1 MRTIVVNVFG
11 IVMQLAELAAGQCGV
26 ISGLAQGNRSYR
38 QRLLAMGITPGTP
51 FTVVRVAPLG
61 DPYEISIRG
70 YTLTLRKHEA
80 ALLEVE
86 LSGGVAA

>member
-11 IVMQLAELAAGQCGV
+11 IVMQLAELAAGQRGV

-61 DPYEISIRG
+61 IPMRYRF
-70 YTLTLRKHEA
+70 A
-80 ALLEVE
+80 AIH
-86 LSGGVAA
+86 

>member
-1 MRTIVVNVFG
+1 MRNVAIHILG
-11 IVMQLAELAAGQCGV
+11 IVMQLAELAAGQRGI
-26 ISGLAQGNRSYR
+26 ISRLAQGNRSYR

-51 FTVVRVAPLG
+51 FSVVRVAPLG
-61 DPYEISIRG
+61 DPYEIAIRG

-86 LSGGVAA
+86 LTEAAA